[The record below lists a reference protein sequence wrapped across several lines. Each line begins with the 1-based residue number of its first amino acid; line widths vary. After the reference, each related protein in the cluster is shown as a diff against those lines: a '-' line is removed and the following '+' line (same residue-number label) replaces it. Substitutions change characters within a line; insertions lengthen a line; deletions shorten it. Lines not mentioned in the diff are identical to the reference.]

1 MAEEKSGATS
11 GSSVLENIAVV
22 LLQNKLSVIIV
33 VTLFVCL
40 FVCQRLMEAIG
51 LLALRRDPNLK
62 CTTI

>member
-40 FVCQRLMEAIG
+40 SVCLSAADGSYR
-51 LLALRRDPNLK
+51 
-62 CTTI
+62 TFST